1 MRQEQLKA
9 NGANWCYLKRSVF
22 TFLIVALSSLGVLSC
37 GIFRY
42 DEPAPESLPS
52 ATAVVVA
59 AGPTGI
65 AEALSPTPTAM
76 PVASPEPTASPS
88 SVPTGSPT
96 VPPPP
101 PTSTPVPCGPLPGWV
116 IYVVQSGDSLFRL
129 ALKTGTTVAQV
140 QRANCLGNTT
150 GIHAGQ
156 ALYLP
161 FIPVPPTLPPPPPTI
176 KPTEV
181 TPTEPVC
188 TSDFCPNPE
197 LEGSLTIDAG
207 GPNEPDFVPCES
219 VTEPKIEFDT
229 STATVELGQR
239 RYFYVCVDDPVSASV
254 TSTDGQPRQVTL
266 LSAIPN
272 PDLQMGNAQ
281 AVIDWP
287 ALPFEPTGLHTMT
300 VSSADGTVVDF
311 VFLVLSPTTE
321 RILTVPPLGP
331 PGTTFQVYYVNFDLN
346 TTPTF
351 EFYGEDEPVVG
362 GSHELSLRTPW
373 EVNVDQPL
381 MGVSGKGWAQ
391 KLLDSE
397 PTDARAAYS
406 ITYDNKRVFNLFW
419 LK

>member
-1 MRQEQLKA
+1 MRQEQLKTNSA
-9 NGANWCYLKRSVF
+9 PWRYSKRSVL

-52 ATAVVVA
+52 ATAVMVA

-65 AEALSPTPTAM
+65 AEALSPTPTAV

-88 SVPTGSPT
+88 SEPTGLPT

-116 IYVVQSGDSLFRL
+116 IYVVQPGDSLFRL
-129 ALKTGTTVAQV
+129 ALHTGTTVAQV
-140 QRANCLGNTT
+140 QRANCLGDTA
-150 GIHAGQ
+150 GIYAGQ

-161 FIPVPPTLPPPPPTI
+161 FIPVPPTLPPPPPTV
-176 KPTEV
+176 KPTEE
-181 TPTEPVC
+181 PPAEPVC

-197 LEGSLTIDAG
+197 LDDTLTLDPG

-219 VTEPKIEFDT
+219 VTEPQIQFDT
-229 STATVELGQR
+229 SILTVELGQR
-239 RYFYVCVDDPVSASV
+239 RYFYVCVEDPVSASV
-254 TSTDGQPRQVTL
+254 TRTDGQAQQVTL
-266 LSAIPN
+266 LSAVPN
-272 PDLQMGNAQ
+272 LDLQMGNAQ

-287 ALPFEPTGLHTMT
+287 ALPFEPTGAHTMT
-300 VSSADGTVVDF
+300 VSAGDGTVVDF
-311 VFLVLSPTTE
+311 LFLVIPPTTE
-321 RILTVPPLGP
+321 YILMVPPLGP
-331 PGTTFQVYYVNFDLN
+331 PGTTFHVYYVNFDLN

-351 EFYGEDEPVVG
+351 EFYGEDEPAVHRT
-362 GSHELSLRTPW
+362 HEFSLRSTRQI
-373 EVNVDQPL
+373 NVDQPL

-391 KLLDSE
+391 RFLISE
-397 PTDARAAYS
+397 PSDARAAYS